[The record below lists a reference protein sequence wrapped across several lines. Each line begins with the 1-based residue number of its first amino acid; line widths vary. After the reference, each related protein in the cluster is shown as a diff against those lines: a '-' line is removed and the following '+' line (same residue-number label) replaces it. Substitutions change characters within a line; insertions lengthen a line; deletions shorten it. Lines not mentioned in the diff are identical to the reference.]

1 MARETIG
8 GPATDMSRKNKKIG
22 YACAYTPLVLIDAAG
37 YIPYRILPMG
47 ECPDQAGQ
55 LLHDNLCPHVKRILD
70 RAISKDLPD
79 LAGVV
84 FINSCDAMRRLSDAW
99 RHVRPDDNIIL
110 LDLPAIADEAAVA
123 FFAKELTRLIE
134 SLSEWSGRRITNSDI
149 ETSIDLYNKLPD
161 IFAKLRERLRRDK
174 LPGGS
179 TRMQTLYNAAMM
191 APFKK
196 SMVNLRQALAEP
208 ESTTTRTAGGLD
220 FTATSGKRQGRE
232 VPQSLRVEPG
242 ASHPVWKTQ
251 SPAPETDG
259 IPVFLFGN
267 VLADPE
273 AFTLFESCGARI
285 IDDDLCT
292 GSRLF
297 TPLEIDG
304 NKDLVLQISRSLM
317 TRSPCARTFDP
328 AKPLKMAEDIL
339 ARAQASGARGV
350 IGQTIKFCDPYLDRL
365 PAVRETLREAGIPLL
380 LLEGDCSL
388 RSIEQQRTR
397 IEAFIEMLV

>member
-1 MARETIG
+1 MNDTNLNK
-8 GPATDMSRKNKKIG
+8 TDLG

-37 YIPYRILPMG
+37 YTPYRILPMSA
-47 ECPDQAGQ
+47 CPDQAGQ

-84 FINSCDAMRRLSDAW
+84 FINSCDAMRRVCDAW
-99 RHVRPDDNIIL
+99 RHVRPDENVIL
-110 LDLPAIADEAAVA
+110 LDLPAISDDAAVA
-123 FFAKELTRLIE
+123 FFAGELTRLIE
-134 SLSEWSGRRITNSDI
+134 SLSEWSGSNISHSTI
-149 ETSIDLYNKLPD
+149 EASIAQYNQVAHL
-161 IFAKLRERLRRDK
+161 FARLRERLRQGK

-179 TRMQTLYNAAMM
+179 TRMQTLYNEAMTS
-191 APFKK
+191 PFEK
-196 SMVNLRQALAEP
+196 SMAGLQQALAEP
-208 ESTTTRTAGGLD
+208 QSKASES
-220 FTATSGKRQGRE
+220 
-232 VPQSLRVEPG
+232 
-242 ASHPVWKTQ
+242 
-251 SPAPETDG
+251 DG

-273 AFTLFESCGARI
+273 AFSLFESCGARI
-285 IDDDLCT
+285 IEDDLCT

-304 NKDLVLQISRSLM
+304 NKDLVQQISRSLL
-317 TRSPCARTFDP
+317 TRPPCARTFDP

-365 PAVRETLREAGIPLL
+365 PMVRETLRQAGIPLL

-397 IEAFIEMLV
+397 IEAFIEMMR